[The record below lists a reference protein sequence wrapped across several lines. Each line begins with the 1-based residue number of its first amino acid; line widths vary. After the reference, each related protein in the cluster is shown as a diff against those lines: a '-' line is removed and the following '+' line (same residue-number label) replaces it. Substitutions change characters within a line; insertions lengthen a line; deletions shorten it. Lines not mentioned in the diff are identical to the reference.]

1 MYILIAVNTL
11 CPEKKHLFSNIS
23 LSRNMA
29 ADVKLTSGDICQEFQ
44 YLSLALDES
53 TDVKVK
59 AQLAIFV

>member
-1 MYILIAVNTL
+1 MSRK
-11 CPEKKHLFSNIS
+11 KKHLFSNIS
-23 LSRNMA
+23 LSRNTVTRQIEDMA

-44 YLSLALDES
+44 YFSLALDVN